1 MKKLTRILA
10 VLLLVCTLITC
21 VASCEFINKLTGG
34 GELKFTDYAD
44 GLKLDMSTTSL
55 KQEVTVKAYI
65 DGDTTHFNVPTSVME
80 KGVIK
85 ARYLAINTPESTG
98 KIEEWGK
105 KAAAFTKEKLKSAT
119 SIIIESDDGK
129 WNADSTGDRY
139 LVWVWYK
146 TSESDDYRNLNLEI
160 LQNGL
165 AIASNTAQNRY
176 GQICMDAIEQ
186 AKAHEL
192 NVHSSENDP
201 DFYYGTAIEL
211 TVAELRAN
219 IKSYEGQKVAF
230 TGVVTKDDGGGV
242 YVEAYDEEMGMYNAI
257 YVYYG
262 FNLSGEG
269 LEILT
274 PGNEVRIVGTVSYY
288 ETDDSYQVSG
298 VQYRARKPDD
308 PDNLQL
314 ISEGKSAAF
323 VETTADKFT
332 SKINRVV
339 IEDGEEVLREFDY
352 AALCM
357 GTSISMKELR
367 VVDIYTTDND
377 GDSDGAMTLTCKVG
391 DVTVDVRTAVL
402 QDADGNVVTE
412 EYFNGKTIDVKGII
426 DCFAGT
432 YQIKVFSLKDITIK

>member
-1 MKKLTRILA
+1 MKKLTKLLA

-21 VASCEFINKLTGG
+21 TASCDWLKGDK
-34 GELKFTDYAD
+34 ELEFTDYTAE
-44 GLKLDMSTTSL
+44 LKLDMSTPSL

-65 DGDTTHFNVPTSVME
+65 DGDTTHFNVPTDVME
-80 KGVIK
+80 KGVLK

-146 TSESDDYRNLNLEI
+146 TAESDEYKNLNLEI

-176 GQICMDAIEQ
+176 GQICMDAIAQ
-186 AKAHEL
+186 AKAHQL

-230 TGVVTKDDGGGV
+230 NGVVTKDDGGGV

-269 LEILT
+269 LEILMV
-274 PGNEVRIVGTVSYY
+274 GNEVRVVGTVSYY
-288 ETDDSYQVSG
+288 ETGDSYQVSG

-323 VETTADKFT
+323 VETTAEKFT
-332 SKINRVV
+332 SKVNRVV

-352 AALCM
+352 ADLCL
-357 GTSISMKELR
+357 GTSISMKGLQ
-367 VVDIYTTDND
+367 VTDVYTTDND

-391 DVTVDVRTAVL
+391 DITVDVRTTVL
-402 QDADGNVVTE
+402 KDADGNLVTE

-432 YQIKVFSLKDITIK
+432 YQIKVFSLKDITTK

>member
-1 MKKLTRILA
+1 MKKLTKLLA

-21 VASCEFINKLTGG
+21 AASCDWLKGDK
-34 GELKFTDYAD
+34 ELEFTDYTAE
-44 GLKLDMSTTSL
+44 LKLDMSTPSL

-65 DGDTTHFNVPTSVME
+65 DGDTTHFNVPTDVME
-80 KGVIK
+80 KGVLK

-146 TSESDDYRNLNLEI
+146 TAESDEYKNLNLEI

-176 GQICMDAIEQ
+176 GQICMDAIAQ
-186 AKAHEL
+186 AKAHQL

-230 TGVVTKDDGGGV
+230 NGVVTKDDGGGV

-269 LEILT
+269 LEILMV
-274 PGNEVRIVGTVSYY
+274 GNEVRVVGTVSYY
-288 ETDDSYQVSG
+288 ETGDSYQVSG

-323 VETTADKFT
+323 VETTAEKFT
-332 SKINRVV
+332 SKVNRVV

-352 AALCM
+352 ADLCL
-357 GTSISMKELR
+357 GTSISMKGLQ
-367 VVDIYTTDND
+367 VTDVYTTDND

-391 DVTVDVRTAVL
+391 DITVDVRTTVL
-402 QDADGNVVTE
+402 KDADGNLVTE

-432 YQIKVFSLKDITIK
+432 YQIKVFSLKDITTK